1 MITYRATLDVP
12 ADLVSWLENLVA
24 TRRSERGGSAYA
36 LTSFDQAVMTLV
48 WFAKG
53 DTFAELGAHFG
64 VSTDT
69 AWRYVGDTIEALAVL
84 APTLADAVNASGETR
99 RLLLD
104 GTLIPTWR
112 CAAMATDTNPDP
124 LYNGKHRDHGLN
136 VQALS
141 TLDGELLFLG
151 EARPGSVHDL
161 AAARADHITDAVTD
175 AGIETIADSG
185 YQGAGGTIR
194 TPIKR
199 PAGKSHNG
207 WERLANT
214 ALARLRAPAERP
226 FAQLKRWRVL
236 DRLRIS
242 PNRATA
248 ALRALVTVTRERSS
262 LART

>member
-1 MITYRATLDVP
+1 VVTYRASLDVP
-12 ADLVSWLENLVA
+12 ADLVSWLENLIA
-24 TRRSERGGSAYA
+24 TRRSERGGAGYA
-36 LTSFDQAVMTLV
+36 LTSFDQAVLTLV

-53 DTFAELGAHFG
+53 DTYAELGAHFG

-69 AWRYVGDTIEALAVL
+69 AWRYVGDTIDALVSL
-84 APTLADAVNASGETR
+84 APTLADAIDACGEQR

-104 GTLIPTWR
+104 GTLIRTWR
-112 CAAMATDTNPDP
+112 CAALATDANPDP
-124 LYNGKHRDHGLN
+124 LFNGKHRCHGLN

-141 TLDGELLFLG
+141 TPGGELVFLG
-151 EARPGSVHDL
+151 QARPGSVHDL
-161 AAARADHITDAVTD
+161 AAARADRITDAVTEAD
-175 AGIETIADSG
+175 IETLADTG

-194 TPIKR
+194 TPIRR

-207 WERLANT
+207 WERAANS

-226 FAQLKRWRVL
+226 FAQLKRYRVL
-236 DRLRIS
+236 HQLRIS

-248 ALRALVTVTRERSS
+248 TLHALLTVMRKRAS